1 MENRSRWARILMIAG
16 LLVMIMSAVDPL
28 EGSLGVAPGIGL
40 AMVGAVLGQS
50 RQRGLLRVAL
60 IVTVAGVVAL
70 WALSAMGGVGGDT
83 GRSMWW
89 MLVVLPYP
97 AGWLLGIVGAIRG
110 IRELFRSPARTT
122 S

>member
-83 GRSMWW
+83 GRSIWW